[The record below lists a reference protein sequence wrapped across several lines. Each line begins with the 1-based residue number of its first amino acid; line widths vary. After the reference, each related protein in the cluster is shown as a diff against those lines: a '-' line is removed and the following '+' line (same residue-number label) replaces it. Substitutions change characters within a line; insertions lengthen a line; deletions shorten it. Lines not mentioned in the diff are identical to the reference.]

1 MVKMTSVVVNV
12 DKAGRLLIP
21 KTVRDKFS
29 TERFLLE
36 TEKDEITLKPL
47 KSWDELFGSMPELR
61 QDQLKKLRK
70 EEAEHG

>member
-1 MVKMTSVVVNV
+1 MAKMTNVVVDV

-29 TERFLLE
+29 TQRFLLE

-47 KSWDELFGSMPELR
+47 KSWEELFVNMPELR

>member
-1 MVKMTSVVVNV
+1 MTNVVVDV

-29 TERFLLE
+29 TQRFLLE

-47 KSWDELFGSMPELR
+47 KSWEELFVNMPELR